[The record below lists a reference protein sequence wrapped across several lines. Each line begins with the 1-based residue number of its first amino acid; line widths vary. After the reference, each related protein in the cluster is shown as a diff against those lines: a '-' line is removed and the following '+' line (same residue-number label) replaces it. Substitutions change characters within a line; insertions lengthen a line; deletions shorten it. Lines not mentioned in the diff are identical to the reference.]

1 MTLDAFLDEARA
13 LEVSEKQSLLL
24 SSSGTIIPR
33 GSCLNFYSPSESA
46 SSVLPQPPET
56 PQKKR
61 SC

>member
-1 MTLDAFLDEARA
+1 MRYKASRDGTMTLDALLDEARA
-13 LEVSEKQSLLL
+13 LEVSEKQAKD
-24 SSSGTIIPR
+24 IE
-33 GSCLNFYSPSESA
+33 PSESA